1 MSDSI
6 FSSRLRL
13 PALLSPPPLGA
24 LAFGAVASLAMACGG
39 PGGTDTGPSSGTDAG
54 PSTEDAGRSALSGER
69 YYYVV
74 SVADIARPESD
85 TESVGFD
92 VDGLQ
97 SDGDPTTTA
106 DRECLGGDGREGLD
120 FTSPDG
126 DPGIDHAL
134 AELLPAID
142 PFVDVMSTPEVET
155 LEGALQRTI
164 NFGYFLL
171 IVEVV
176 ADSLDADD
184 AVTVNFYIG
193 APPADVLSPELTAD
207 RLTPGQRL
215 DFNTGLMG
223 GTDPLATVVGTIED
237 GRLVAGPGE
246 FRLSLATDMPL
257 SFRMLDTQIQADITP
272 TTLSGGVLGGKLVVD
287 ELITSLRSS
296 GVTQLVN
303 VADLAESVLP
313 NMADTGPAD
322 GEGNCG
328 SITGAAIFEA
338 VTIRPGVFR
347 DPRADL

>member
-1 MSDSI
+1 MSHSI
-6 FSSRLRL
+6 FSSRTS
-13 PALLSPPPLGA
+13 LLTLGV
-24 LAFGAVASLAMACGG
+24 VASMAIGCGG
-39 PGGTDTGPSSGTDAG
+39 PGGTDSGPGPATDTG
-54 PSTEDAGRSALSGER
+54 PSTEDAGRGPLSGER

-74 SVADIARPESD
+74 SMADIARPEG

-97 SDGDPTTTA
+97 SDGDATTTA
-106 DRECLGGDGREGLD
+106 DHECLGADGREGLD

-155 LEGALQRTI
+155 LESALQRTI

-176 ADSLDADD
+176 ADSLTADD

-193 APPADVLSPELTAD
+193 APPAEALGPELTGD
-207 RLTPGQRL
+207 RLTAGQRL
-215 DFNTGLMG
+215 DFNIGLMG
-223 GTDPLATVVGTIED
+223 GNDPLATVVGTIED

-272 TTLSGGVLGGKLVVD
+272 TSLSGGVLGGKLVVS

-303 VADLAESVLP
+303 VADLAETVLP
-313 NMADTGPAD
+313 NMADAPPALGGGD
-322 GEGNCG
+322 C
-328 SITGAAIFEA
+328 SAITGAAIFEA
-338 VTIRPGVFR
+338 VNIRPGVFR